1 MHRHGIGSSG
11 LSFLRRVGREVLPA
25 VGLFVM
31 SEGAPIVRCVKYKSS
46 GVRSLLVL
54 ARQGRGLPF
63 HVLPLLRSLHS
74 STRRV
79 DVPMIRE

>member
-11 LSFLRRVGREVLPA
+11 LGSLRRVDREVLST

-31 SEGAPIVRCVKYKSS
+31 SEGAPIVRWCVNQGTKAVES
-46 GVRSLLVL
+46 GPCLY
-54 ARQGRGLPF
+54 F
-63 HVLPLLRSLHS
+63 TFLPLLRSLHS
-74 STRRV
+74 RRV